1 MKQCA
6 RWFEVRSAGGLVL
19 LASVCALGACAQ
31 ASAPAAPG
39 EVVVGDGFDGAGP
52 SDVAALRAMA
62 LKASGYSNTVL
73 GQGVQLT
80 GSTTMLGAA
89 HEAQVLVG
97 PGGDF
102 LMEVRG
108 PLAISRCVTR
118 DTAWTR
124 DIGGET
130 RMLHLGEHDEAVLQ
144 ALFVSG
150 AWVEDAR
157 LTFAPGDAPGTLAFT
172 LAGSPVRGTVTLEA
186 GSGRVVR
193 AEWCATEGAKAEV
206 MEFSGSVSH
215 GGVNFPGVVRATS
228 ANGSITT
235 TTLTRAETAPTF
247 IRSPF
252 MPVTAYADVHF
263 DASAPVT
270 LELKRAKTG
279 HLLCRPLVNGRQF
292 DWFFFD
298 TGAGGTILT
307 PEVIDALALERF
319 GQVPVSGIG
328 ERMMSSFVRAES
340 IEVGPVT
347 MTGVLATEI
356 DLSFVAN
363 AIGEKVSGIVGF
375 NLLSRC
381 IAEIDQK
388 GGVVKLHDPA
398 DFLAS
403 EEAKAL
409 TWSRLVTYERH
420 PCVEAS
426 FEGHTGFFKLDTGAA
441 GSTVSI
447 HAPAVTRLELLKGRE
462 TKDTRIGGVGGMRSV
477 KKGTL
482 AWFELGGVRT
492 ENVEATFATESAG
505 AFDDPYTLGNIGGD
519 LMEPFV
525 LVLDYQRER
534 IAFRRR

>member
-1 MKQCA
+1 MKQRA
-6 RWFEVRSAGGLVL
+6 RSWEVLGAGRLAL
-19 LASVCALGACAQ
+19 LAAVFALGACAE
-31 ASAPAAPG
+31 ASAPAASG
-39 EVVVGDGFDGAGP
+39 EATARDDRGGTAA
-52 SDVAALRAMA
+52 SDVAALRARA
-62 LKASGYSNTVL
+62 LEASGYSSKAL

-80 GSTTMLGAA
+80 GSTTMLGAS

-102 LMEVRG
+102 LMDVRG
-108 PLAISRCVTR
+108 PLAISRCATR
-118 DTAWTR
+118 GTAWMR

-130 RMLHLGEHDEAVLQ
+130 RMLHLGERDEAVLQ

-150 AWVEDAR
+150 AWVDDAR
-157 LTFAPGDAPGTLAFT
+157 LTLAAGTAPGSIAFT
-172 LAGSPVRGTVTLEA
+172 LVDSPVRGTVMLDAE
-186 GSGRVVR
+186 SGRVSR
-193 AEWCATEGAKAEV
+193 AEWRAGEAAKADV
-206 MEFSGSVSH
+206 MEFSGVVSYQ
-215 GGVNFPGVVRATS
+215 GVNFPGVVRATS
-228 ANGSITT
+228 ANGSVTT
-235 TTLTRAETAPTF
+235 TTFTQAQAAPTF
-247 IRSPF
+247 IRSPYA
-252 MPVTAYADVHF
+252 PVTGFDDVRF
-263 DASAPVT
+263 DGTEPTT

-279 HLLCRPLVNGRQF
+279 HLLCRPLVNGKQF

-307 PEVIDALALERF
+307 PEVIDALGLERF

-328 ERMMSSFVRAES
+328 EGMMSSFVRAES
-340 IEVGPVT
+340 LEVGPVT
-347 MTGVLATEI
+347 MTGALATEI

-398 DFLAS
+398 VFLAS
-403 EEAKAL
+403 EDAKGL
-409 TWSRLVTYERH
+409 TWLRLVTYERH

-447 HAPAVTRLELLKGRE
+447 HAPAVTRLKLLDGRE
-462 TKDTRIGGVGGMRSV
+462 TRDTRIGGVGGMRSA
-477 KKGTL
+477 KKGML

-492 ENVEATFATESAG
+492 ENVEATFATEQAG
-505 AFDDPYTLGNIGGD
+505 AFDDPYTLGNIGDD

-534 IAFRRR
+534 IAFWRR